1 MKFKDILKFMFVV
14 LLAVGVFSCKKD
26 KPDDFKAADAKVEVR
41 HGVKQVT
48 QEAMEVYMAPAVQ
61 SLSFLADLLDVD
73 IEFNQYTW
81 NELLQK
87 PGKISLNKI
96 KKTFITNYNSNT
108 VKSGNE
114 DIMFGVFE
122 YNFETEEFDF
132 TPVAGNSMTFLYPSG
147 TQSFAGEINDAQIEV
162 KDIDVQTI
170 LVTETYYDEWLEDW
184 VTETYEEIVPT
195 KFNANMKIDN
205 SSVMTANYTAAFGDH
220 GLPTAASVV
229 VVMSP
234 YNLSLTLTGSG
245 KNYVTEQSMKKG
257 DKSVAKHNLEL
268 TYTSDLESVE
278 KLKGQFI
285 AEPLKIDGHANVEA
299 IDEHMEIF
307 EETGQYDIGF
317 LNSQMDL
324 DLIHTTENAKLG
336 DIEFKA
342 ILDPYYG
349 VEVPTLVLVY
359 EDGSY
364 ELFEDIMEIDLR
376 FARVAR

>member
-1 MKFKDILKFMFVV
+1 MQFKDILKFMFVV
-14 LLAVGVFSCKKD
+14 LLAIGVFSCKKD
-26 KPDDFKAADAKVEVR
+26 KPDDFKADDAKVEVR
-41 HGVKQVT
+41 NGVKQVT
-48 QEAMEVYMAPAVQ
+48 QEAMQVYMTPAVQ

-73 IEFNQYTW
+73 IEFNQHTL
-81 NELLQK
+81 NNLLQK
-87 PGKISLNKI
+87 PGKISLTKI
-96 KKTFITNYNSNT
+96 KKTFAANST
-108 VKSGNE
+108 TFKSGNE
-114 DIMFGVFE
+114 DIMFGIFE
-122 YNFETEEFDF
+122 FNFETEEFDF
-132 TPVAGNSMTFLYPSG
+132 TPAAGNSMTFLFPSG
-147 TQSFAGEINDAQIEV
+147 TQSLADEINDAQIEA

-184 VTETYEEIVPT
+184 VTETYEEVVPT
-195 KFNANMKIDN
+195 KFNANMEINN
-205 SSVMTANYTAAFGDH
+205 SSVMTANYSAALGDH

-229 VVMSP
+229 VAMSP

-245 KNYVTEQSMKKG
+245 RNYVTEQSMKKG
-257 DKSVAKHNLEL
+257 DQSLAKHNLEL
-268 TYTSDLESVE
+268 TYTSDLEGIE

-285 AEPLKIDGHANVEA
+285 VEPLKIDGYANVEA

-324 DLIHTTENAKLG
+324 DLIHTVENAKLG

-364 ELFEDIMEIDLR
+364 ELFEDIMEIDFK
-376 FARVAR
+376 FARVGR